1 MATIA
6 VMIASAVL
14 NATALVGGSYLVK
27 YLGGSKTDTERIR
40 HDKALEKYQHDMG
53 EWQKEQKRYQDWL
66 GQQYLEKKQADE
78 NLQSTDEAFVLY
90 SKAHP
95 EFAHR
100 LKNKP
105 NFKNYYSPSSKQKQY
120 EILYVAGGMLAAG
133 YITAKYI

>member
-1 MATIA
+1 MASIIMMGVAA
-6 VMIASAVL
+6 VLFASA
-14 NATALVGGSYLVK
+14 NTGISYLAK
-27 YLGGSKTDTERIR
+27 YLDGKHIDTERIR

-53 EWQKEQKRYQDWL
+53 EWEKEQKKYQDWL
-66 GQQYLEKKQADE
+66 NQQYLNKKQADE

-105 NFKNYYSPSSKQKQY
+105 NLKNYYSPSSKQKQY